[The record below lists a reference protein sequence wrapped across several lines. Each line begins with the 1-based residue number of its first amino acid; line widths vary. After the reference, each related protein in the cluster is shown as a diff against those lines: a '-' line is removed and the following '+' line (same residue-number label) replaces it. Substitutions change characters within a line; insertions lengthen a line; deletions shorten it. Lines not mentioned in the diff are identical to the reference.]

1 AVGGPRQVEPR
12 TPSPPRNAPCRS
24 AGIPKTPSPT
34 PPLRGRRP
42 GRAAPTGGRPA
53 MHRHQHYEQ
62 DHRQDH
68 RKGRRRRAGRP
79 LRAVAPGAAV
89 LLAAA
94 GCSSGGSGEAAGGT
108 AVIALIQE
116 PGVLSP
122 MFSSQSG
129 SELTE
134 AFVVEPMFL
143 TRPDGEQEPYLA
155 EEVPTEENGGVSE
168 DGLTVTY
175 TLREGVTWSDGE
187 PLTAEDLAFTVDV
200 AQDPDG
206 AALPED
212 RKSTRLNSSHVQ
224 ISYAVFCLNK
234 QK

>member
-1 AVGGPRQVEPR
+1 RVSCDGQAQ
-12 TPSPPRNAPCRS
+12 
-24 AGIPKTPSPT
+24 
-34 PPLRGRRP
+34 
-42 GRAAPTGGRPA
+42 RPA
-53 MHRHQHYEQ
+53 
-62 DHRQDH
+62 
-68 RKGRRRRAGRP
+68 
-79 LRAVAPGAAV
+79 AA
-89 LLAAA
+89 LTL
-94 GCSSGGSGEAAGGT
+94 SLHD
-108 AVIALIQE
+108 ALPI
-116 PGVLSP
+116 
-122 MFSSQSG
+122 
-129 SELTE
+129 
-134 AFVVEPMFL
+134 
-143 TRPDGEQEPYLA
+143 YLA